1 MLVPRGALGPRATR
15 VKGVGFVPQADRGE
29 LAPGERPGYFIQS
42 LERGLAIIKAF
53 DESRPQMTVSE
64 VAKVTGLDRA
74 SARRFLLTLVD
85 LGYIVTDGRVYALRP
100 RVLELGYAFLS
111 SMSLPELALPHMEE
125 LVAEVHETSSLGVLD
140 DGEVVFVARV
150 PTKRLMSVPIMV
162 GSRFPAYAT
171 SMGRVLLAGLSGP
184 ELDKY
189 LEATELKPL
198 TDRTVT
204 DPDALRAAVAK
215 TGERGW
221 AAVDQEM
228 DDNSRSIAV
237 AVRERGGQIV
247 AALNVSKIAG
257 RGGEAALRAFLPH
270 IQRAAGK
277 IEADL
282 QPGGQAYGLRRLT

>member
-1 MLVPRGALGPRATR
+1 M
-15 VKGVGFVPQADRGE
+15 PQADRGE
-29 LAPGERPGYFIQS
+29 PAPGQRPAYFIQS

-53 DESRPQMTVSE
+53 DETRPQMTASE

-74 SARRFLLTLVD
+74 SVRRFLLTFVD
-85 LGYIVTDGRVYALRP
+85 LGYITTDGRVYALRP

-111 SMSLPELALPHMEE
+111 SLSLPELALPHMEE
-125 LVAEVHETSSLGVLD
+125 LVSAVHETSSLGVLD

-171 SMGRVLLAGLSGP
+171 SMGKVLLSGLSDR
-184 ELDKY
+184 ELDQY
-189 LEATELKPL
+189 VRSTELTPL

-204 DPDALRAAVAK
+204 DPDALRSVVAE
-215 TGERGW
+215 TRERGW
-221 AAVDQEM
+221 AMVDQEM
-228 DDNSRSIAV
+228 DDSSRSIAV
-237 AVRERGGQIV
+237 AVRDRGGRIV
-247 AALNVSKIAG
+247 AALNLSTVAV
-257 RGGEAALRAFLPH
+257 RGDAEALREFLPH

-282 QPGGQAYGLRRLT
+282 EPRSQPQGLGRLS

>member
-1 MLVPRGALGPRATR
+1 MLVPRGTPGPRTMHLR
-15 VKGVGFVPQADRGE
+15 GVGSVPQADRGE
-29 LAPGERPGYFIQS
+29 PAPGQRPAYFIQS

-53 DESRPQMTVSE
+53 DETRPQMTASE

-74 SARRFLLTLVD
+74 SVRRFLLTLVD

-111 SMSLPELALPHMEE
+111 SLSLPELALPHMEE
-125 LVAEVHETSSLGVLD
+125 LVSAVHETSSLGVLD

-171 SMGRVLLAGLSGP
+171 SMGKVLLSGLSDR
-184 ELDKY
+184 ELDQY
-189 LEATELKPL
+189 LRSTELMPL

-204 DPDALRAAVAK
+204 DPDTMRSVIAEAR
-215 TGERGW
+215 ERGW
-221 AAVDQEM
+221 AMVDQEM
-228 DDNSRSIAV
+228 DDSSRSIAV
-237 AVRERGGQIV
+237 AVRDRGGRIV
-247 AALNVSKIAG
+247 AALNVSTLAV
-257 RGGEAALRAFLPH
+257 RGDAESVREFLPH
-270 IQRAAGK
+270 LQRAAGK

-282 QPGGQAYGLRRLT
+282 EPRSQPQWLGRLS

>member
-1 MLVPRGALGPRATR
+1 MLVPRGAPGPRATR
-15 VKGVGFVPQADRGE
+15 VKGMGFVPQADRGE
-29 LAPGERPGYFIQS
+29 LAPGQRPGYFIQS

-111 SMSLPELALPHMEE
+111 SLSLPELALPHMEE
-125 LVAEVHETSSLGVLD
+125 LVSAVRETSSLGVLD

-171 SMGRVLLAGLSGP
+171 SMGKVLLSGLSDR
-184 ELDKY
+184 ELDQY
-189 LEATELKPL
+189 LRSTELMPL

-204 DPDALRAAVAK
+204 DPDTMRSVVAEAR
-215 TGERGW
+215 ERGW
-221 AAVDQEM
+221 AVVDQEM
-228 DDNSRSIAV
+228 DDSSRSIAV
-237 AVRERGGQIV
+237 AVRDRGGRIV
-247 AALNVSKIAG
+247 AALNVSTLAV
-257 RGGEAALRAFLPH
+257 RGDAESLREFLPH

-282 QPGGQAYGLRRLT
+282 EPRSQPQGLGRLS

>member
-1 MLVPRGALGPRATR
+1 MRTVRA
-15 VKGVGFVPQADRGE
+15 KGVGSVPPADRE
-29 LAPGERPGYFIQS
+29 EPTSAQRPAYFIQS

-74 SARRFLLTLVD
+74 SVRRFLLTLVD

-125 LVAEVHETSSLGVLD
+125 LVSAVHETCSLGVLD
-140 DGEVVFVARV
+140 GGEVVFVARV

-171 SMGRVLLAGLSGP
+171 SMGRVLLSGLSARQ
-184 ELDKY
+184 LDEY
-189 LEATELKPL
+189 LRSTELTPL
-198 TDRTVT
+198 TDHTVT
-204 DPDALRAAVAK
+204 DPDALRSIVAE
-215 TGERGW
+215 TRERGW
-221 AAVDQEM
+221 AIVDQEM
-228 DDNSRSIAV
+228 DDGSRSIA
-237 AVRERGGQIV
+237 ATVRDRGGHVV
-247 AALNVSKIAG
+247 AALNVSTIAG
-257 RGGEAALRAFLPH
+257 RGGGDVLREFLPG
-270 IQRAAGK
+270 IQRAVGK

-282 QPGGQAYGLRRLT
+282 EPRSQAQELGRLS

>member
-1 MLVPRGALGPRATR
+1 M
-15 VKGVGFVPQADRGE
+15 KGVGSVQQADRGE
-29 LAPGERPGYFIQS
+29 LAPGHRPGYFIQS

-53 DESRPQMTVSE
+53 DESHPQMTVSE

-74 SARRFLLTLVD
+74 STRRFLLTLVD
-85 LGYIVTDGRVYALRP
+85 LGYVVTDGRAYALRP

-125 LVAEVHETSSLGVLD
+125 LVAAVHETSSLGVLD

-171 SMGRVLLAGLSGP
+171 SMGRVLLAGLPGP

-189 LEATELKPL
+189 LETTELKPL

-204 DPDALRAAVAK
+204 GRDALRSVVAE
-215 TGERGW
+215 TSERGW
-221 AAVDQEM
+221 AVVDQEM

-247 AALNVSKIAG
+247 AALNVSAIAG
-257 RGGEAALRAFLPH
+257 RGGEAALREFLPH

-282 QPGGQAYGLRRLT
+282 QPGGQVYGLGRLS

>member
-1 MLVPRGALGPRATR
+1 MLVPRGTPGPRTMHLR
-15 VKGVGFVPQADRGE
+15 GVGSVPQADRGE
-29 LAPGERPGYFIQS
+29 PAPGQRPAYFIQS

-53 DESRPQMTVSE
+53 DETRPQMTASE

-74 SARRFLLTLVD
+74 SVRRFLLTLVD

-111 SMSLPELALPHMEE
+111 SLSLPELALPHMEE
-125 LVAEVHETSSLGVLD
+125 LVSAVHETSSLGVLD

-171 SMGRVLLAGLSGP
+171 SMGKVLLSGLSDR
-184 ELDKY
+184 ELDQY
-189 LEATELKPL
+189 LRSTELMPL

-204 DPDALRAAVAK
+204 DPDTMRSVIAEAR
-215 TGERGW
+215 ERGW
-221 AAVDQEM
+221 AMVDQEM
-228 DDNSRSIAV
+228 DDSSRSIAV
-237 AVRERGGQIV
+237 AVRDRGGRIV
-247 AALNVSKIAG
+247 AALNVSTLAV
-257 RGGEAALRAFLPH
+257 RGDAESLREFLPH
-270 IQRAAGK
+270 LQRAAGK

-282 QPGGQAYGLRRLT
+282 EPRSQPQWLGRLS

>member
-1 MLVPRGALGPRATR
+1 
-15 VKGVGFVPQADRGE
+15 VGSVPQADRGE
-29 LAPGERPGYFIQS
+29 PAPGPRPAYFIQS

-53 DESRPQMTVSE
+53 DETRPQMTASE

-74 SARRFLLTLVD
+74 SVRRFLLTLVD

-111 SMSLPELALPHMEE
+111 SLSLPELALPHMEE
-125 LVAEVHETSSLGVLD
+125 LVSAVHETSSLGVLD

-171 SMGRVLLAGLSGP
+171 SMGKVLLSGLSDR
-184 ELDKY
+184 ELDQY
-189 LEATELKPL
+189 LRSTELMPL

-204 DPDALRAAVAK
+204 DPDTMRSVIAEAR
-215 TGERGW
+215 ERGW
-221 AAVDQEM
+221 AMVDQEM
-228 DDNSRSIAV
+228 DDSSRSIAV
-237 AVRERGGQIV
+237 AVRDRGGRIV
-247 AALNVSKIAG
+247 AALNVSTLAV
-257 RGGEAALRAFLPH
+257 RGDAESLREFLPH
-270 IQRAAGK
+270 LQRAAGK

-282 QPGGQAYGLRRLT
+282 EPRSQPQWLGRLS

>member
-1 MLVPRGALGPRATR
+1 M
-15 VKGVGFVPQADRGE
+15 PQADRGE
-29 LAPGERPGYFIQS
+29 PAPGQRPAYFIQS

-53 DESRPQMTVSE
+53 DETRPQMTASE

-74 SARRFLLTLVD
+74 SVRRFLLTLVD

-111 SMSLPELALPHMEE
+111 SLSLPELALPHMEE
-125 LVAEVHETSSLGVLD
+125 LVSAVHETSSLGVLD

-171 SMGRVLLAGLSGP
+171 SMGKVLLSGLSDR
-184 ELDKY
+184 ELDQY
-189 LEATELKPL
+189 LRSTELMPL

-204 DPDALRAAVAK
+204 DPDTMRSVIAEAR
-215 TGERGW
+215 ERGW
-221 AAVDQEM
+221 AMVDQEM
-228 DDNSRSIAV
+228 DDSSRSIAV
-237 AVRERGGQIV
+237 AVRDRGGRIV
-247 AALNVSKIAG
+247 AALNVSTLAV
-257 RGGEAALRAFLPH
+257 RGDAESLREFLPH
-270 IQRAAGK
+270 LQRAAGK

-282 QPGGQAYGLRRLT
+282 EPRSQPQWLGRLS

>member
-1 MLVPRGALGPRATR
+1 MLVPRGAPGPRATR
-15 VKGVGFVPQADRGE
+15 VKGMGFVPQADRGE
-29 LAPGERPGYFIQS
+29 LAPGQRPGYFIQS

-171 SMGRVLLAGLSGP
+171 SMGRVLLAGLSAP

-189 LEATELKPL
+189 LETTELKPL
-198 TDRTVT
+198 TERTVT
-204 DPDALRAAVAK
+204 DPEALRSAVAK
-215 TGERGW
+215 TSERGW
-221 AAVDQEM
+221 AVVDQEM

-257 RGGEAALRAFLPH
+257 RGGEAALRVFLPH
-270 IQRAAGK
+270 IQRAAAK

-282 QPGGQAYGLRRLT
+282 QPGGQVYGLRRLT

>member
-1 MLVPRGALGPRATR
+1 
-15 VKGVGFVPQADRGE
+15 VGSVPQANRGE
-29 LAPGERPGYFIQS
+29 PAPGPRPAYFIQS

-53 DESRPQMTVSE
+53 DETRPQMTASE

-74 SARRFLLTLVD
+74 SVRRFLLTLVD

-111 SMSLPELALPHMEE
+111 SLSLPELALPHMEE
-125 LVAEVHETSSLGVLD
+125 LVSAVHETSSLGVLD

-171 SMGRVLLAGLSGP
+171 SMGKVLLSGLSDR
-184 ELDKY
+184 ELDQY
-189 LEATELKPL
+189 LRSTELTPL

-204 DPDALRAAVAK
+204 DPGTLRSVVAE
-215 TGERGW
+215 TRERGW
-221 AAVDQEM
+221 AVVDQEM
-228 DDNSRSIAV
+228 DDSSRSIAV
-237 AVRERGGQIV
+237 AVRDRGGRIV
-247 AALNVSKIAG
+247 AALNVSTLAV
-257 RGGEAALRAFLPH
+257 RGDAESLREFLPH

-282 QPGGQAYGLRRLT
+282 EPRSQPQGLGRLS

>member
-1 MLVPRGALGPRATR
+1 MLVPRGTPGPRTMHLR
-15 VKGVGFVPQADRGE
+15 GVGSVPQADRGE
-29 LAPGERPGYFIQS
+29 PAPGQRPAYFIQS

-53 DESRPQMTVSE
+53 DETRPQMTASE

-74 SARRFLLTLVD
+74 SVRRFLLTLVD

-111 SMSLPELALPHMEE
+111 SLSLPELALPHMEE
-125 LVAEVHETSSLGVLD
+125 LVSAVRETSSLGVLD

-171 SMGRVLLAGLSGP
+171 SMGKVLLSGLSDR
-184 ELDKY
+184 ELDQY
-189 LEATELKPL
+189 LRSTELMPL

-204 DPDALRAAVAK
+204 DPDTMRSVVAEAR
-215 TGERGW
+215 ERGW
-221 AAVDQEM
+221 ALVDQEM
-228 DDNSRSIAV
+228 DDSSRSIAV
-237 AVRERGGQIV
+237 AVRDRGGRIV
-247 AALNVSKIAG
+247 AALNVSTLAV
-257 RGGEAALRAFLPH
+257 RGDAESLREFLPH
-270 IQRAAGK
+270 LQRAAGK

-282 QPGGQAYGLRRLT
+282 EPRSQPQWLGRLS

>member
-1 MLVPRGALGPRATR
+1 MLVPRGTPGPRTMHLR
-15 VKGVGFVPQADRGE
+15 GVGSVPQADRGE
-29 LAPGERPGYFIQS
+29 PAPGQRPAYFIQS

-53 DESRPQMTVSE
+53 DETRPQMTASE

-74 SARRFLLTLVD
+74 SVRRFLLTLVD

-111 SMSLPELALPHMEE
+111 SLSLPELALPHMEE
-125 LVAEVHETSSLGVLD
+125 LVSAVRETSSLGVLD

-171 SMGRVLLAGLSGP
+171 SMGKVLLSGLSDR
-184 ELDKY
+184 ELDQY
-189 LEATELKPL
+189 VRSTELTPL

-204 DPDALRAAVAK
+204 DPDTMRSVVAEAR
-215 TGERGW
+215 ERGW
-221 AAVDQEM
+221 ALVDQEM
-228 DDNSRSIAV
+228 DDSSRSLAV
-237 AVRERGGQIV
+237 AVRDRGGRIV
-247 AALNVSKIAG
+247 AALNVSTLAV
-257 RGGEAALRAFLPH
+257 RGDAESLREFLPH
-270 IQRAAGK
+270 LQRAAGK

-282 QPGGQAYGLRRLT
+282 EPRSQPQWLGRLS

>member
-15 VKGVGFVPQADRGE
+15 MKGVGSVPQADRGE
-29 LAPGERPGYFIQS
+29 LAPQRPGYFIQS

-111 SMSLPELALPHMEE
+111 SMTLPELALPHMEE
-125 LVAEVHETSSLGVLD
+125 LVAAVHETSSLGVLD

-150 PTKRLMSVPIMV
+150 PTRRLMSVPIMV

-171 SMGRVLLAGLSGP
+171 SMGRVLLAGLSSP
-184 ELDKY
+184 ELDEY
-189 LEATELKPL
+189 LKTTELKPL

-204 DPDALRAAVAK
+204 DPGALRSVVAE
-215 TGERGW
+215 TSERGW
-221 AAVDQEM
+221 AVVDQEM

-247 AALNVSKIAG
+247 AALNISTIAS
-257 RGGEAALRAFLPH
+257 RGGEAALHEFLPH
-270 IQRAAGK
+270 LQRAAGK
-277 IEADL
+277 IEADI
-282 QPGGQAYGLRRLT
+282 QPRGQMYGLGRLS